1 MNKNNK
7 ARAKAEGRWLF
18 ELLTKTGF
26 KKGSHQNHK
35 DKRART
41 RQANKTKAIKDQL

>member
-18 ELLTKTGF
+18 ELLTKQGF
-26 KKGSHQNHK
+26 KTGNHRNPK

-41 RQANKTKAIKDQL
+41 RKAQKNKAIKDFE